1 MTSPASLMLVAASL
15 CLSVFFAVWLTR
27 FPWGKSVGT
36 PIFVIVICALLSNLG
51 LIPSA
56 MASHPIY
63 DGIFTYIAPLGI
75 FIALLEVD
83 LKSVRK
89 AGLPLLAMFLLGSF
103 ATVIGVLVAWLLVQ
117 PAAAIGPLAPA
128 LAGMFTG
135 TYIGGSV
142 NFSAIALH
150 YQVNEAGNL
159 FAAATVVDNLVGT
172 PWIIAS
178 LILPKYLQKLFP
190 RKKLASAGTGK
201 QVRGAENITL
211 SSLAAL
217 FALSLLGLALSQVLV
232 GWFPQ
237 VPQIIFLTS
246 LALLLAQFPSVQQLQ
261 GKHTVGFFFILLFLA
276 VIGTLCDLSALLGV
290 GDLAVTLLLFVG
302 TLVLV
307 HGLMIFGLG
316 ALFKV
321 DWDVIAVASQA
332 NVGGNTTA
340 IAAAESL
347 ERPDLLI
354 PGMLVGSLGNALG
367 TYVGFAV
374 VSLLL

>member
-1 MTSPASLMLVAASL
+1 MTSPASLLFVAATL

-27 FPWGKSVGT
+27 FSWGKSVGT
-36 PIFVIVICALLSNLG
+36 PIFVILICALLSNLG

-63 DGIFTYIAPLGI
+63 DGIFTYLAPLGI

-103 ATVIGVLVAWLLVQ
+103 ATIIGVLVAWLLVQ

-128 LAGMFTG
+128 IAGMFTG

-190 RKKLASAGTGK
+190 RKKLASAGSGK
-201 QVRGAENITL
+201 QVRGAENISL

-237 VPQIIFLTS
+237 VPEIIFLTS

-261 GKHTVGFFFILLFLA
+261 GKHTVGFFLILLFLA
-276 VIGTLCDLSALLGV
+276 VIGTLCDLSSLLGV

-307 HGLMIFGLG
+307 HGLVIFGLG

-354 PGMLVGSLGNALG
+354 PGMLVGSFGNALG
-367 TYVGFAV
+367 TYLGFVV

>member
-1 MTSPASLMLVAASL
+1 MTSPASLLFVAATL

-36 PIFVIVICALLSNLG
+36 PIFVILICALLSNLG

-63 DGIFTYIAPLGI
+63 DGIFTYLAPLGI

-103 ATVIGVLVAWLLVQ
+103 ATIIGVLVAWLLVQ

-128 LAGMFTG
+128 IAGMFTG

-190 RKKLASAGTGK
+190 RKKLASADSGK
-201 QVRGAENITL
+201 QVRGAENISL

-237 VPQIIFLTS
+237 VPEIIFLTT

-261 GKHTVGFFFILLFLA
+261 GKHTVGFFLILLFLA
-276 VIGTLCDLSALLGV
+276 VIGTLCDLSSLLGV

-307 HGLMIFGLG
+307 HGLVIFGLG

-354 PGMLVGSLGNALG
+354 PGMLVGSFGNALG
-367 TYVGFAV
+367 TYLGFVV

>member
-1 MTSPASLMLVAASL
+1 MPSPASLLLVAATL
-15 CLSVFFAVWLTR
+15 CLAVFFAVWLMR

-36 PIFVIVICALLSNLG
+36 PIFVILICALLSNLG

-63 DGIFTYIAPLGI
+63 DGIFTYLAPLGI

-83 LKSVRK
+83 LKSVKK
-89 AGLPLLAMFLLGSF
+89 AGLPLLLMFLLGSL
-103 ATVIGVLVAWLLVQ
+103 ATVIGVFVAWVVVQ
-117 PAAAIGPLAPA
+117 PAAAIGSLAPA
-128 LAGMFTG
+128 VAGMYTG
-135 TYIGGSV
+135 TYIGGAV
-142 NFSAIALH
+142 NFNAIALH
-150 YQVNEAGNL
+150 YQVNEAGSL

-172 PWIIAS
+172 PWIIAT

-201 QVRGAENITL
+201 QVRAVETISL

-217 FALSLLGLALSQVLV
+217 FALGLLGMALSKVLV

-237 VPQIIFLTS
+237 VPEIIFLTS

-276 VIGTLCDLSALLGV
+276 VIGTLCDLNALLGV

-307 HGLMIFGLG
+307 HGLVIFGVG
-316 ALFKV
+316 ALLKV

>member
-1 MTSPASLMLVAASL
+1 MTSPASLLFVAASL

-27 FPWGKSVGT
+27 FSWGKSVGT
-36 PIFVIVICALLSNLG
+36 PIFVILICALLSNLG

-63 DGIFTYIAPLGI
+63 DGIFTYLAPLGI

-103 ATVIGVLVAWLLVQ
+103 ATIIGVLVAWLLVQ

-128 LAGMFTG
+128 IAGMFTG

-190 RKKLASAGTGK
+190 RKKLASAGSGK
-201 QVRGAENITL
+201 QVRGAENISL

-237 VPQIIFLTS
+237 VPEIIFLTS

-261 GKHTVGFFFILLFLA
+261 GKHTVGYFLILLFLA
-276 VIGTLCDLSALLGV
+276 VIGTLCDLSSLLGV

-307 HGLMIFGLG
+307 HGLVIFGLG

-354 PGMLVGSLGNALG
+354 PGMLVGSFGNALG
-367 TYVGFAV
+367 TYLGFVV

>member
-1 MTSPASLMLVAASL
+1 MTSPASLLFVAATL

-27 FPWGKSVGT
+27 FSWGKSVGT
-36 PIFVIVICALLSNLG
+36 PIFVILICALLSNLG

-63 DGIFTYIAPLGI
+63 DGIFTYLAPLGI

-103 ATVIGVLVAWLLVQ
+103 ATIIGVLVAWLLVQ

-128 LAGMFTG
+128 IAGMFTG

-190 RKKLASAGTGK
+190 RKKLASADSGK
-201 QVRGAENITL
+201 QVRGAENISL

-237 VPQIIFLTS
+237 VPEIIFLTS
-246 LALLLAQFPSVQQLQ
+246 LALLIAQFPSVQQLQ
-261 GKHTVGFFFILLFLA
+261 GKHTVGFFLILLFLA
-276 VIGTLCDLSALLGV
+276 VIGTLCDLSSLLGV

-307 HGLMIFGLG
+307 HGLVIFGLG

-354 PGMLVGSLGNALG
+354 PGMLVGSFGNALG
-367 TYVGFAV
+367 TYLGFVV

>member
-1 MTSPASLMLVAASL
+1 MTSPASLLFVAATL

-63 DGIFTYIAPLGI
+63 DGIFTYLAPLGI

-103 ATVIGVLVAWLLVQ
+103 ATIIGVLVAWLLVQ

-128 LAGMFTG
+128 IAGMFTG

-190 RKKLASAGTGK
+190 RKKLASAGSGK
-201 QVRGAENITL
+201 QVRGAENISL

-237 VPQIIFLTS
+237 VPEIIFLTS
-246 LALLLAQFPSVQQLQ
+246 LALLIAQFPSVQQLQ
-261 GKHTVGFFFILLFLA
+261 GKHTVGFFLILLFLA
-276 VIGTLCDLSALLGV
+276 VIGTLCDLSSLLGV

-307 HGLMIFGLG
+307 HGLVIFGLG

-354 PGMLVGSLGNALG
+354 PGMLVGSFGNALG
-367 TYVGFAV
+367 TYLGFVV

>member
-1 MTSPASLMLVAASL
+1 M
-15 CLSVFFAVWLTR
+15 W
-27 FPWGKSVGT
+27 VG
-36 PIFVIVICALLSNLG
+36 F
-51 LIPSA
+51 
-56 MASHPIY
+56 HRY
-63 DGIFTYIAPLGI
+63 
-75 FIALLEVD
+75 
-83 LKSVRK
+83 
-89 AGLPLLAMFLLGSF
+89 
-103 ATVIGVLVAWLLVQ
+103 
-117 PAAAIGPLAPA
+117 
-128 LAGMFTG
+128 
-135 TYIGGSV
+135 
-142 NFSAIALH
+142 
-150 YQVNEAGNL
+150 
-159 FAAATVVDNLVGT
+159 
-172 PWIIAS
+172 
-178 LILPKYLQKLFP
+178 
-190 RKKLASAGTGK
+190 
-201 QVRGAENITL
+201 
-211 SSLAAL
+211 
-217 FALSLLGLALSQVLV
+217 
-232 GWFPQ
+232 
-237 VPQIIFLTS
+237 PQIIFLTS

-307 HGLMIFGLG
+307 HGLVIFGLG

-354 PGMLVGSLGNALG
+354 PGMLVGSIGNALG

>member
-1 MTSPASLMLVAASL
+1 MTSPASLLFVAATL

-27 FPWGKSVGT
+27 FSWGKSVGT
-36 PIFVIVICALLSNLG
+36 PIFVILICALLSNLG

-63 DGIFTYIAPLGI
+63 DGIFTYLAPLGI

-103 ATVIGVLVAWLLVQ
+103 ATIIGVLVAWLLVQ

-128 LAGMFTG
+128 IAGMFTG

-190 RKKLASAGTGK
+190 RKKLASAGSGK
-201 QVRGAENITL
+201 QVRGAENISL

-237 VPQIIFLTS
+237 VPEIIFLTT

-261 GKHTVGFFFILLFLA
+261 GKHTVGFFLILLFLA
-276 VIGTLCDLSALLGV
+276 VIGTLCDLSSLLGV

-307 HGLMIFGLG
+307 HGLVIFGLG

-354 PGMLVGSLGNALG
+354 PGMLVGSFGNALG
-367 TYVGFAV
+367 TYLGFVV

>member
-51 LIPSA
+51 LVPSA

>member
-135 TYIGGSV
+135 TYIGGAV
-142 NFSAIALH
+142 NFSAIALN

-307 HGLMIFGLG
+307 HGLVIFGLG

-354 PGMLVGSLGNALG
+354 PGMLVGSIGNALG

>member
-1 MTSPASLMLVAASL
+1 MTSPASLLFVAASL

-27 FPWGKSVGT
+27 FSWGKSVGT
-36 PIFVIVICALLSNLG
+36 PIFVILICALLSNLG

-63 DGIFTYIAPLGI
+63 DGIFTYLAPLGI

-103 ATVIGVLVAWLLVQ
+103 ATIIGVLVAWLLVQ

-128 LAGMFTG
+128 IAGMFTG

-190 RKKLASAGTGK
+190 RKKLASAGSGK
-201 QVRGAENITL
+201 QVRGAENISL

-237 VPQIIFLTS
+237 VPEIIFLTS

-261 GKHTVGFFFILLFLA
+261 GKHTVGFFLILLFLA
-276 VIGTLCDLSALLGV
+276 VIGTLCDLSSLLGV

-307 HGLMIFGLG
+307 HGLVIFGLG

-354 PGMLVGSLGNALG
+354 PGMLVGSFGNALG
-367 TYVGFAV
+367 TYLGFVV

>member
-307 HGLMIFGLG
+307 HGLVIFGLG

-354 PGMLVGSLGNALG
+354 PGMLVGSIGNALG

>member
-1 MTSPASLMLVAASL
+1 MTSPASLLFVAASL

-36 PIFVIVICALLSNLG
+36 PIFVILICALLSNLG

-63 DGIFTYIAPLGI
+63 DGIFTYLAPLGI

-103 ATVIGVLVAWLLVQ
+103 ATIIGVLVAWLLVQ

-128 LAGMFTG
+128 IAGMFTG

-190 RKKLASAGTGK
+190 RKKLASAGSGK
-201 QVRGAENITL
+201 QVRGAENISL

-237 VPQIIFLTS
+237 VPEIIFLTS

-261 GKHTVGFFFILLFLA
+261 GKHTVGFFLILLFLA
-276 VIGTLCDLSALLGV
+276 VIGTLCDLSSLLGV

-307 HGLMIFGLG
+307 HGLVIFGLG

-354 PGMLVGSLGNALG
+354 PGMLVGSFGNALG
-367 TYVGFAV
+367 TYLGFVV